1 MQSGLKILKIHPQ
14 PICQLQNCVEANKD
28 LSRKYSNPNI
38 DNPFQNQNTFLKTCQ
53 FTQKF
58 WHQYWCFLVE
68 MGVSK
73 KVFFYF
79 LLDCL
84 DLRPCISTFEKKKSF
99 FPSNLLPVIRVWRH
113 DEDWW
118 ELPQC
123 FQQHKA
129 QFLKK
134 RKKIIRGGFNFFS
147 KIGENIFREIEV
159 APLFWFC

>member
-73 KVFFYF
+73 KVFFLLFIGLFRFEALYF
-79 LLDCL
+79 N
-84 DLRPCISTFEKKKSF
+84 F
-99 FPSNLLPVIRVWRH
+99 
-113 DEDWW
+113 W
-118 ELPQC
+118 E
-123 FQQHKA
+123 
-129 QFLKK
+129 
-134 RKKIIRGGFNFFS
+134 KKIIFSVKLTSSNSGLAAWWGLMRTSTVLPTAQGSIPKTKIENYKRAQIFFFFL
-147 KIGENIFREIEV
+147 K
-159 APLFWFC
+159 